1 VTDSG
6 WRRMSEALT
15 HGVDPGERADP
26 PATGEAAVDE
36 AVRSLADLDSVPLHA
51 HHDRLA
57 RTHEALQAAL
67 EEGSGHQDA
76 TNPA

>member
-1 VTDSG
+1 
-6 WRRMSEALT
+6 MSEAVVP
-15 HGVDPGERADP
+15 GPDPAERPDP
-26 PATGEAAVDE
+26 PATGETAIDE
-36 AVRSLADLDSVPLHA
+36 ALRSLADLDAAPLHA

-67 EEGSGHQDA
+67 EEGSGRQDA

>member
-1 VTDSG
+1 VSEPPVHLVDSG
-6 WRRMSEALT
+6 ES
-15 HGVDPGERADP
+15 PDP
-26 PATGEAAVDE
+26 PVTGDPAVDE
-36 AVRSLADLDSVPLHA
+36 AVRRLADLDSTPLHA

-67 EEGSGHQDA
+67 EDGSGRQDA

>member
-1 VTDSG
+1 
-6 WRRMSEALT
+6 MSEPLT
-15 HGVDPGERADP
+15 PGVDPYERADP
-26 PATGEAAVDE
+26 PATGDVAVDE
-36 AVRSLADLDSVPLHA
+36 AVRSLADLDSAPLHA

-67 EEGSGHQDA
+67 EEGSGRQDA

>member
-1 VTDSG
+1 V
-6 WRRMSEALT
+6 SEPPID
-15 HGVDPGERADP
+15 GINPREWQNP
-26 PATGEAAVDE
+26 PATGNTAVDE
-36 AVRSLADLDSVPLHA
+36 AVRRLADLDSAPLDA

-67 EEGSGHQDA
+67 EEGSGRQDA